1 MVFGVEA
8 TVAVAIEQGWS
19 GAGQIWKDAK
29 SKCSTKK
36 KKKEV
41 SHTHLKLDS
50 LLELHRDRQTRMN
63 Q

>member
-36 KKKEV
+36 KKRGFTYTPEIRFV
-41 SHTHLKLDS
+41 
-50 LLELHRDRQTRMN
+50 TRTT
-63 Q
+63 QGQAD